1 MFRDLVEPGLEWCG
15 DVVGVSSGMSG
26 VDPDAAPTIGVA
38 SIDTGRP
45 LSQPAVSSSVDEAH
59 DTVPNTY
66 WGASTPGCDPS
77 GLDADQSLAHTVS
90 RSLYSRPTL
99 PFPWCRTVVC
109 SFRLYLCCYTAVRGA
124 GLLV

>member
-26 VDPDAAPTIGVA
+26 VDPDAAPTFGVA

-59 DTVPNTY
+59 DTVPNR
-66 WGASTPGCDPS
+66 D
-77 GLDADQSLAHTVS
+77 HV
-90 RSLYSRPTL
+90 
-99 PFPWCRTVVC
+99 
-109 SFRLYLCCYTAVRGA
+109 
-124 GLLV
+124 